1 MFNALDPSARGN
13 LQWVM
18 NPTTYSYIYRMTP
31 PTSTSEPPIIFPFG
45 GPMFDAKVNYWST
58 MSTAQT
64 VCVTGERVVIGGDF
78 KAGVLIGDRLGM
90 TVEIIPHIL
99 SAAGLPYGQRGLVCW
114 WRTGCVVRD
123 VNKLRYL
130 EIA

>member
-1 MFNALDPSARGN
+1 MCDEIAVGS
-13 LQWVM
+13 
-18 NPTTYSYIYRMTP
+18 TTKPQLIPGSIDA
-31 PTSTSEPPIIFPFG
+31 PFLG
-45 GPMFDAKVNYWST
+45 GPVYNWST

-78 KAGVLIGDRLGM
+78 KAAVTVADRIGM
-90 TVEIIPHIL
+90 TVEEIQNALDATTGYPT
-99 SAAGLPYGQRGLVCW
+99 GQRILFAY
-114 WRTGCVVRD
+114 WRSGCVVRD